1 MDYKDQTSMQK
12 TQLSIS
18 VDEDLA
24 KDVQE
29 KLEML
34 GLDQSDFL
42 IGLLTNIANNKKLPF
57 SKLTN
62 EEEEKAILASKL
74 SALTTS
80 WGNIPELKNLQQLK
94 EWLNEERND

>member
-42 IGLLTNIANNKKLPF
+42 IGFLTNIANNKKSPF

-62 EEEEKAILASKL
+62 EEEEKAILAAEL

-80 WGNIPELKNLQQLK
+80 WENIPELKNLQQLK

>member
-29 KLEML
+29 KLEIL

-42 IGLLTNIANNKKLPF
+42 IGLLTNIANNKKLSF

-62 EEEEKAILASKL
+62 EEEEKAILAPKL

>member
-42 IGLLTNIANNKKLPF
+42 IGLLTNIANNKKLPI

-62 EEEEKAILASKL
+62 EEEEKAILAAKL

>member
-1 MDYKDQTSMQK
+1 MDFYFLQ
-12 TQLSIS
+12 S
-18 VDEDLA
+18 VQ
-24 KDVQE
+24 VNFTI
-29 KLEML
+29 
-34 GLDQSDFL
+34 GGDFL

-62 EEEEKAILASKL
+62 EEEEKAILAAKL

-94 EWLNEERND
+94 EWLNEEKND

>member
-62 EEEEKAILASKL
+62 EEEEKAILAAKL

-80 WGNIPELKNLQQLK
+80 WGNITELKNLQQLK

>member
-62 EEEEKAILASKL
+62 EEEEKAILAAKL

-80 WGNIPELKNLQQLK
+80 WGNIPELNK
-94 EWLNEERND
+94 EFTTVERVAE